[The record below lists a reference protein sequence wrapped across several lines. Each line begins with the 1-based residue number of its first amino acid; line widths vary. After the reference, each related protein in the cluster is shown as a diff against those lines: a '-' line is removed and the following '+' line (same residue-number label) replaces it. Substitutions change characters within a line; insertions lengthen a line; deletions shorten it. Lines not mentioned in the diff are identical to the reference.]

1 MPYPTDLG
9 KGFPANEDHP
19 KLVRLKPTK
28 QALEHIR
35 YVAECWRERYM
46 EQCWI
51 QDDRDGFTGWRWVK
65 FGVRLNIVSA
75 ANRYKDIIVSGP
87 RHYSNNMRIA
97 IDALGGIEL
106 LREYAGDEYEQ
117 GFIDQYGTF
126 HNRRE
131 AMVLAKAAG
140 QIMFTD
146 RLPTDEL
153 YSEHLV

>member
-1 MPYPTDLG
+1 MPYPSNQR
-9 KGFPANEDHP
+9 GFPANPDHP
-19 KLVRLKPTK
+19 MMVLDKPTK
-28 QALEHIR
+28 ENFERIR

-46 EQCWI
+46 DQCWI
-51 QDDRDGFTGWRWVK
+51 QDDADGFTGWRWEK
-65 FGVRLNIVSA
+65 YGTQLNIVCA

-87 RHYSNNMRIA
+87 RHYSNNMRIT
-97 IDALGGIEL
+97 IDALGGFKL

-126 HNRRE
+126 HNRKE
-131 AMVLAKAAG
+131 AWIIAERSN
-140 QIMFTD
+140 QIKFRD